1 MKLENERASVA
12 CSRCRQN
19 LVISRRRYAENLKNM
34 CYDPCCKCITII
46 HDLLTNDII
55 VLWRCYCRR
64 RRFLS
69 SSQKKISRRGLA
81 ELKLHQKACR
91 TCSIVIFPPST
102 NKKSLICG
110 VDVAVAVVISL
121 GSFSIDDGDG
131 NDNTTNKQ
139 FDWSSEGNKR
149 VARVARNYEQVCAIL
164 CKTTT

>member
-1 MKLENERASVA
+1 MLTLSSKLGDFTSSLRREPQKYVLRSM
-12 CSRCRQN
+12 
-19 LVISRRRYAENLKNM
+19 LHVI
-34 CYDPCCKCITII
+34 
-46 HDLLTNDII
+46 NDII

-64 RRFLS
+64 RRCFS

-102 NKKSLICG
+102 NEKSLICD

-131 NDNTTNKQ
+131 NGNDNTTNKQ
-139 FDWSSEGNKR
+139 FDWSSEGNKP
-149 VARVARNYEQVCAIL
+149 VARVTRNYEQVCAIV